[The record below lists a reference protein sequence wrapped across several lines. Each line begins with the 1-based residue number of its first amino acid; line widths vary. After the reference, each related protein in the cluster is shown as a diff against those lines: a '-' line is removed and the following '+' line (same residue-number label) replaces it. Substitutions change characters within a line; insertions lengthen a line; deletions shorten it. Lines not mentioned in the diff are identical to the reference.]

1 MTGGETEGRARERGP
16 ESTPAP
22 EAEAP
27 GVGGGEGHAHPER
40 AREGRESWAAAA
52 AADLGGGGH
61 ADLRDSCVL
70 KQAEGLLLLD
80 LRARGVFGRRRD
92 RWAFPEL
99 GVGSSWGAAQQ
110 SMGARETDRDKATL
124 VTPLAAEEDETRR
137 ATAPRDMDTETTG
150 APGRGRSRR
159 SETLCRER
167 AGRRAR
173 ERKKREEERTGQKR
187 RKEGPAGPPGAGIGG
202 SGPHRP
208 QGRLRRERGAEREPG
223 VQPPASAPARPGPLP
238 TPTPGGAA
246 AQPLAVTPEASTQ
259 PGPRR
264 GPRTCPLGDL
274 SKSPPRPGL
283 GFIACRWGD
292 NSVCLTGWL

>member
-1 MTGGETEGRARERGP
+1 MRERGP
-16 ESTPAP
+16 EPTPAP

-124 VTPLAAEEDETRR
+124 VTPPAAEEDETRR

-159 SETLCRER
+159 SETLRRER
-167 AGRRAR
+167 GGRRAR

-187 RKEGPAGPPGAGIGG
+187 RKEGPAGPPGAGIRG
-202 SGPHRP
+202 SGSHCPR
-208 QGRLRRERGAEREPG
+208 GRLRRETGAEREPG
-223 VQPPASAPARPGPLP
+223 VQPPASAPA
-238 TPTPGGAA
+238 
-246 AQPLAVTPEASTQ
+246 
-259 PGPRR
+259 
-264 GPRTCPLGDL
+264 
-274 SKSPPRPGL
+274 PPRPSAHSNPWRSCSPASGRHPRGQHTARAPQRTTHL
-283 GFIACRWGD
+283 PTRGPQQVTPPPAQAWVSSLVVGVITASALQAGCED
-292 NSVCLTGWL
+292 SE